1 MYNNAKEAIKELS
14 KKYEELYLVTNYLT
28 DRRTGEMTNVWNIY
42 AKKEDALRWP
52 ALCVNHG
59 HLAYP
64 DYEKSDVE
72 EAMDDGKEHVIM
84 TETYTYGQ
92 VPIESKFV
100 YQKVA

>member
-1 MYNNAKEAIKELS
+1 MYKTSKEAVDELS

-28 DRRTGEMTNVWNIY
+28 DRKTGETTDVWNIY

-52 ALCVNHG
+52 ALCESHG
-59 HLAYP
+59 KLSYS

-72 EAMDDGKEHVIM
+72 EAIDDVKEHVIM

>member
-14 KKYEELYLVTNYLT
+14 KYYEELYLVTNYLI
-28 DRRTGEMTNVWNIY
+28 DRRTGEMTDVWHIY
-42 AKKEDALRWP
+42 PKKEDALRWP
-52 ALCVNHG
+52 ALCESHG
-59 HLAYP
+59 HLAYS

-72 EAMDDGKEHVIM
+72 EANDDGKEHVIM